1 MVGKSQCVKSNKSS
15 VSFTR
20 ATRFLLAYGVSISS
34 LSQFD
39 QLITL
44 DHFNSPA
51 PVPPTLNPLKVE
63 LIQSHF
69 EGRWFAGVGVTPMYM
84 ITHERVLNMYG

>member
-1 MVGKSQCVKSNKSS
+1 MFGYINTTFSTVGVDNILMSLGYDEVRKPHCVKANRSS
-15 VSFTR
+15 VSVTR
-20 ATRFLLAYGVSISS
+20 VTNVLLAYGVSISS

-51 PVPPTLNPLKVE
+51 HVPPL
-63 LIQSHF
+63 
-69 EGRWFAGVGVTPMYM
+69 
-84 ITHERVLNMYG
+84 